1 MREIKEKIDFKGDK
15 QEDSEMKE
23 ADDENE
29 LEGLLR
35 EENQESDES
44 LFDQLESRFE
54 QMVADLSAKNKV
66 ELERQYSK
74 FTDAYK

>member
-1 MREIKEKIDFKGDK
+1 MREIKEKIDSKGDK